1 MKGLRSMAVLLAAM
15 AAAAP
20 AQRPD
25 PAATIARYE
34 SLYRET
40 GNASLLWLIAETHA
54 EQGDRAAAVAALERV
69 AEARIGFSVSADF
82 RLVRFAGDPE
92 FDRVAARL
100 AAAAPQ
106 VRRGRT
112 VATVAVP
119 GLVPEGIAA
128 DPASGRLFLGDMN
141 NRRIWA
147 IDGAD
152 GRARPFGAPLVLRPL
167 GMKVDAA
174 RGLLW
179 VATTDA
185 FWASQPPGARLVALD
200 LATGAVRRSV
210 GGEARSFND
219 LVVAEDGTVYATD
232 SLAGAVYRL
241 DPGSETL
248 VRIAPDTPMNYANGI
263 ALSADGAA
271 LYVAQGISLRRI
283 ELASGAVSAV
293 AAPPGL
299 ALLAI
304 DGLYWHR
311 GRLIAVQN
319 GGGPGRVL
327 ALDLSPDGLA
337 ISGYRVLEAGDP
349 GFDLPTT
356 GTIAGDRFT
365 FIANSQLRR
374 LGDDGRLTAGSPLAP
389 IRLVEIVLPGG

>member
-1 MKGLRSMAVLLAAM
+1 MRFPPALLLLAALT
-15 AAAAP
+15 APAP
-20 AQRPD
+20 AQPAD

-34 SLYRET
+34 ALYRDT
-40 GNASLLWLIAETHA
+40 GNAALLWLIAETHA
-54 EQGDRAAAVAALERV
+54 QTGDRAAAIAALERV
-69 AEARIGFSVSADF
+69 AAARIGFSVAADSA
-82 RLVRFAGDPE
+82 LVRFRGHPD
-92 FDRVAARL
+92 FDRIEARL
-100 AAAAPQ
+100 AAAAPA

-112 VATVAVP
+112 IAIVSIP

-128 DPASGRLFLGDMN
+128 DPAAGRLFLGDMN

-147 IDGAD
+147 IGRD
-152 GRARPFGAPLVLRPL
+152 GRARPFGPALIYRPL

-174 RGLLW
+174 RGVLW

-185 FWASQPPGARLVALD
+185 FWASQPPGARLMALD
-200 LATGAVRRSV
+200 LATGAVNRTV
-210 GGEARSFND
+210 GGAARSFND
-219 LVVAEDGTVYATD
+219 LAVAADGTVYATD
-232 SLAGAVYRL
+232 SLAGAIYRL

-248 VRIAPDTPMNYANGI
+248 VRIAADAPMNYANGI
-263 ALSADGAA
+263 ALTDDGTA
-271 LYVAQGISLRRI
+271 LYVAQGLSLRRI
-283 ELASGAVSAV
+283 DLPSGTVTPV
-293 AAPPGL
+293 AAPRDL

-319 GGGPGRVL
+319 GGGPGRIL
-327 ALDLSPDGLA
+327 ALDLSPDGRTITA
-337 ISGYRVLEAGDP
+337 FRVLEAGDP

-374 LGDDGRLTAGSPLAP
+374 LGDDGRVTAGPPLAP
-389 IRLVEIVLPGG
+389 VRLVELVLPR